1 MKPKML
7 LVLIAGLLVGADAK
21 EDAKKEMDKLQGE
34 WVMVSSERNGEAMPA
49 EELKTLKRAI
59 KGDEFTVFRDG
70 QALVK
75 GKFAV
80 DPTKTPKTIDIMFS
94 EGENKDKPLLG
105 IYEIDG
111 DTQKVCYGAPGN
123 KDRPKE
129 FSSKGDKGVTLSVWK
144 REKK

>member
-7 LVLIAGLLVGADAK
+7 LVLIVGLLLGADPK
-21 EDAKKEMDKLQGE
+21 DDAKKEMEKMQGA
-34 WVMVSSERNGEAMPA
+34 WVLVSSERNGEPAPA
-49 EELKTLKRAI
+49 ENLKALKRTI

-70 QALVK
+70 EVLVK
-75 GKFAV
+75 GKITV
-80 DPTKTPKTIDIMFS
+80 DPSKSPKTIDIMFS
-94 EGENKDKPLLG
+94 EGENKDKPVLG

-111 DTQKVCYGAPGN
+111 DNQKVCYGAPGN

-129 FSSKGDKGVTLSVWK
+129 FSSKGDKGMTLSVWK